1 MLADWTDFAIA
12 LPTAINLLFAFAFGA
27 CAGSFIHV
35 LVHRLPEG
43 LSVISPPS
51 RCPTC
56 GYRLPWHQNI
66 PVIGYLRLRGHC
78 AACGVRIPSRYV
90 WSEVGMGLLFVAA
103 WAVLFLPRRDGFWY
117 PVGEGW
123 WRAQGIAHA
132 LPALAAVW
140 CGIGA
145 LAAMTAV
152 DAKSFL
158 IPVAIPGWTSVL
170 AFLLWPL
177 AAAVA
182 QGVPEP
188 FPMPAPPWQA
198 CVAALGGLAGLG
210 IGRIL
215 LVAGIL
221 PRSFE
226 DYGDYA
232 ANESDVFADYP
243 HARREMMKEIAFVGP
258 AVLLAGVGWVV
269 APHVAPTEAL
279 PAPLAA
285 FFAVALGFL
294 VGGAIVWALRIVAT
308 LLLDT
313 EALGLGDVHLLAC
326 VGAVFGWKVA
336 VAGFVLAPFAG
347 LAWWLANSFRHAP
360 MRMPYGPSLAV
371 GSVAAWGMKPVVA
384 AAVTGLLAW
393 MATLGTSAK
402 ASPGHALILAS
413 ILGVAS
419 TVAAAIARRAGG
431 PSVAASIVLMVAGVV
446 AWILAAPSWPAV
458 GAGVGLGLAV
468 ACLAGSWLSGARF
481 EEDAGPRT
489 ALSRILRL
497 LAVVVVAVG
506 LVLLVARP
514 AGSALP

>member
-35 LVHRLPEG
+35 IVHRLPQG

-66 PVIGYLRLRGHC
+66 PVIGYLRLRGRC
-78 AACGVRIPSRYV
+78 AACGVPIPSRYV
-90 WSEVGMGLLFVAA
+90 WSEVGMGLLFLAVY
-103 WAVLFLPRRDGFWY
+103 AVLFLPRRDTFWH

-132 LPALAAVW
+132 LPALAVVW
-140 CGIGA
+140 CGVGA

-158 IPVAIPGWTSVL
+158 IPVAIPGWTTLL

-188 FPMPAPPWQA
+188 FPMQAPPWQA
-198 CVAALGGLAGLG
+198 SVATLGGLAGLA
-210 IGRIL
+210 IGWVL
-215 LVAGIL
+215 LAGGIL

-232 ANESDVFADYP
+232 EDESDVFADYP

-258 AVLLAGVGWVV
+258 AVLLAAAGWLL
-269 APHVAPTEAL
+269 APHVVPTGDL
-279 PAPLAA
+279 PLPLAA
-285 FFAVALGFL
+285 FLSVACGFL

-313 EALGLGDVHLLAC
+313 EALGLGDVHLMAC

-347 LAWWLANSFRHAP
+347 LAWWLANSFRRAP

-371 GSVAAWGMKPVVA
+371 GSVAAWGLKPVLAVLVA
-384 AAVTGLLAW
+384 GLFGW
-393 MATLGTSAK
+393 MTAMGASAK
-402 ASPGHALILAS
+402 QAPGNGLILAG
-413 ILGVAS
+413 ILAAAG
-419 TVAAAIARRAGG
+419 TVAAAAARRSGG
-431 PSVAASIVLMVAGVV
+431 PSVAASIVLMVSGVV
-446 AWILAAPSWPAV
+446 AWILSAPSRPLA
-458 GAGVGLGLAV
+458 GALVGLGLVA
-468 ACLAGSWLSGARF
+468 ACLAGSFLSGARF

-497 LAVVVVAVG
+497 LAFVVIAVG
-506 LVLLVARP
+506 LLLLVARP
-514 AGSALP
+514 AGNSLG